1 MSSLIISWHW
11 CSVVLMSYYIL
22 LQKLLIQNI
31 TTNRISDWIFSIG
44 GFSLWIFVN
53 ECFECS
59 IENSFQDPP
68 TVEPAIILGLSLT
81 AVLFVLVVCCLYW
94 KFIYPNRHNLYRLP
108 FIKHF
113 HRADNGKHIFFLT
126 NYNIHRYFFQY

>member
-1 MSSLIISWHW
+1 MFSCLNNLLHSTSKVFATKYNVKNKIECLSL
-11 CSVVLMSYYIL
+11 C
-22 LQKLLIQNI
+22 
-31 TTNRISDWIFSIG
+31 
-44 GFSLWIFVN
+44 IFVN

-81 AVLFVLVVCCLYW
+81 AVLFVLVFCCLYW

-113 HRADNGKHIFFLT
+113 HRADNGKYNVFFD
-126 NYNIHRYFFQY
+126 NHNIHRYYSNTNLYSVQ